1 LKAYEVNIIG
11 LSLKAHEFNYTL
23 DDAFFKHYGTALLN
37 GGAFE
42 AQVVLNKHETFIE
55 VDFSIEGKAD
65 LVCDRSLEPFQYP
78 VKVKKQV
85 LFKYGE
91 EAGEVDENIFIITRD
106 QATLELGQIMYELLA
121 LQIPMKKLHPR
132 FQAVE
137 NESDDEGK
145 IVYTSSSEK
154 SDEETTDPR
163 WEILKKLNKK

>member
-1 LKAYEVNIIG
+1 MKAYEVNIIG
-11 LSLKAHEFNYTL
+11 LSLKAHEFNYQL
-23 DDAFFKHYGTALLN
+23 DSAFFKHYGTALLR

-42 AQVVLNKHETFIE
+42 AKVVLNKHETFIE

-91 EAGEVDENIFIITRD
+91 EAGEVDENIIIITRD
-106 QATLELGQIMYELLA
+106 QATLELGQIMYELIA

-137 NESDDEGK
+137 NESDEEGK
-145 IVYTSSSEK
+145 IVYTSSPEK
-154 SDEETTDPR
+154 DDEDTTDPR